1 MQNSTQAAVQLK
13 ADGVPNNPP
22 GRNSAVNQQPPD
34 HKRDTIPPQTAA
46 DEDKLKLHNPS
57 PDQQDNTSLHN
68 EDDKTQHEEDA
79 SKSTKPLVPANQTD
93 NASDNIET
101 RATQKQ
107 GISSS
112 NGVNPDSNKPAP
124 MKSSHPAI
132 PSTEN
137 NSQNDQSEP

>member
-1 MQNSTQAAVQLK
+1 M
-13 ADGVPNNPP
+13 PNNPP
-22 GRNSAVNQQPPD
+22 ESNGAVNQQPPD

-46 DEDKLKLHNPS
+46 DEDKLKSQNPS

-79 SKSTKPLVPANQTD
+79 SKSTKEPQSRPLVPANQTG
-93 NASDNIET
+93 NASDKMET

-107 GISSS
+107 GISLSD
-112 NGVNPDSNKPAP
+112 GVKPESNKPAP
-124 MKSSHPAI
+124 MKSNHPAI